1 MWVFDGEQWTTDE
14 SAAGNESTRRDERSQ
29 QLDEFLPELQVIE
42 VVQVPK
48 TPNYVPYPHP

>member
-14 SAAGNESTRRDERSQ
+14 SAADTESTRRDERSQ

-42 VVQVPK
+42 IVQVPK
-48 TPNYVPYPHP
+48 TTNYVPFPNP